1 MTGTQ
6 LLPWWHHTEVAQ
18 AGPSVEGGGSRA
30 PEATSLCGRRL
41 GIWFAKLCLP
51 DADPSG
57 GSFSEE
63 TEKKFEHF
71 SGLINNQL
79 SRR

>member
-1 MTGTQ
+1 MAPALHGD
-6 LLPWWHHTEVAQ
+6 LCIGLPNTV
-18 AGPSVEGGGSRA
+18 
-30 PEATSLCGRRL
+30 SLM
-41 GIWFAKLCLP
+41 P
-51 DADPSG
+51 VPPG

-71 SGLINNQL
+71 SGLINNQV